1 MKTFSKAVGSKINLQ
16 KAVDFLYTNN
26 EQTEKEYRKTI
37 PFTITS
43 KLRVNLTKEIKDL
56 YNKNY

>member
-1 MKTFSKAVGSKINLQ
+1 MKTFSKAVESKINLQ